1 MNDIAKAISQ
11 LERQR
16 ATIDHA
22 IAALREVE
30 ALAPT
35 ASASSSG
42 PSKPGRKTV
51 KRRMSAEGRKRISEA
66 AKKRWAEK
74 RAAEA
79 APAAKKGPPTKKTAR
94 RGAAKKATSATASA

>member
-1 MNDIAKAISQ
+1 VNDIAKAISQ

-30 ALAPT
+30 ALAPNT
-35 ASASSSG
+35 HSSAE
-42 PSKPGRKTV
+42 PSKPGEKPV
-51 KRRMSAEGRKRISEA
+51 KRRMSTAGRKRISEA

-79 APAAKKGPPTKKTAR
+79 VPPRKKGPSTRKSAR
-94 RGAAKKATSATASA
+94 RGVTKKAAPATASA

>member
-22 IAALREVE
+22 IAALRDVE

-35 ASASSSG
+35 AHASSPG
-42 PSKPGRKTV
+42 PSKPDTKTV

-79 APAAKKGPPTKKTAR
+79 PPAKKASATKKTAR
-94 RGAAKKATSATASA
+94 RSGAKKTAPATT

>member
-1 MNDIAKAISQ
+1 VNDIAKAISA
-11 LERQR
+11 LEHQR

-30 ALAPT
+30 ALAPPPNGR
-35 ASASSSG
+35 SSE
-42 PSKPGRKTV
+42 PSKPGRKSV

-74 RAAEA
+74 KAAEA
-79 APAAKKGPPTKKTAR
+79 APPRKKRPSTKKTSR
-94 RGAAKKATSATASA
+94 RGTKKATPAPASA

>member
-1 MNDIAKAISQ
+1 MNDIAKAISE

-30 ALAPT
+30 ALAP
-35 ASASSSG
+35 AAHASSSG
-42 PSKPGRKTV
+42 PSKPEKKTV
-51 KRRMSAEGRKRISEA
+51 RRRMSAEGRKRISEA

-79 APAAKKGPPTKKTAR
+79 APSAKKGPSTKKTAR
-94 RGAAKKATSATASA
+94 RRGARKAAAATASA

>member
-35 ASASSSG
+35 AHASSPG
-42 PSKPGRKTV
+42 PSKAGKKTV

-79 APAAKKGPPTKKTAR
+79 LPAKKATSVKKTAR
-94 RGAAKKATSATASA
+94 RGGTKKTARAAASA

>member
-1 MNDIAKAISQ
+1 VNDIAKAISQ

-22 IAALREVE
+22 IAALRDVE

-35 ASASSSG
+35 AHGSPG
-42 PSKPGRKTV
+42 PSKPGKKPV
-51 KRRMSAEGRKRISEA
+51 KRRMSVEGRRRISEA

-74 RAAEA
+74 RAAEV
-79 APAAKKGPPTKKTAR
+79 PPGKKRSSPKKTAR
-94 RGAAKKATSATASA
+94 RSGAKRAAPVTASA

>member
-1 MNDIAKAISQ
+1 MSDIARAISQ

-16 ATIDHA
+16 ATIDRA

-30 ALAPT
+30 SLALAATVPRG
-35 ASASSSG
+35 ASRVGA
-42 PSKPGRKTV
+42 KAV
-51 KRRMSAEGRKRISEA
+51 KRRMSAEGRKRISAA

-79 APAAKKGPPTKKTAR
+79 PT
-94 RGAAKKATSATASA
+94 AKKAPATKKMGRRKSATRAASSSVPA

>member
-35 ASASSSG
+35 TQASPG
-42 PSKPGRKTV
+42 PSKPDK
-51 KRRMSAEGRKRISEA
+51 KPAERRMSAEGRKRISEA

-79 APAAKKGPPTKKTAR
+79 LPAKKAPPTKKTAR
-94 RGAAKKATSATASA
+94 RSGTKEAAPATA

>member
-16 ATIDHA
+16 ATIDNA

-35 ASASSSG
+35 AHASSPG
-42 PSKPGRKTV
+42 PSKLGKKTV

-79 APAAKKGPPTKKTAR
+79 APPKKSGPSTKKTAR
-94 RGAAKKATSATASA
+94 RGRAKKAASTASA

>member
-1 MNDIAKAISQ
+1 VNDIAKAISQ

-35 ASASSSG
+35 THSSARQ
-42 PSKPGRKTV
+42 SKPAEKPV
-51 KRRMSAEGRKRISEA
+51 KRRMSAAGRKRISEA

-79 APAAKKGPPTKKTAR
+79 VPPRKKGLSTRKTAR
-94 RGAAKKATSATASA
+94 RGATKKAAPATASA

>member
-1 MNDIAKAISQ
+1 VNDIAKAISQ

-30 ALAPT
+30 ALTPT
-35 ASASSSG
+35 AHASSPG
-42 PSKPGRKTV
+42 PSKPGKKTAA

-79 APAAKKGPPTKKTAR
+79 APPAKTGPSTRKTAR
-94 RGAAKKATSATASA
+94 RGRAKKASSTASA

>member
-1 MNDIAKAISQ
+1 VNDIARAISQ

-16 ATIDHA
+16 ATIDRA

-30 ALAPT
+30 SLTPAATVTPG
-35 ASASSSG
+35 ASRVGGKA
-42 PSKPGRKTV
+42 V

-74 RAAEA
+74 RDAES
-79 APAAKKGPPTKKTAR
+79 PAAKKGSVTKKMAR
-94 RGAAKKATSATASA
+94 RKSATKAASSSVPA